1 MICPSFEIRSQLIEF
16 LKVKQMFRRYFH
28 YLSLHKSEFNKKHAK
43 EIPDL
48 PMADKYT
55 DCLLRLPLYYSLTD
69 NDIVKIITLIHDF
82 FS

>member
-1 MICPSFEIRSQLIEF
+1 
-16 LKVKQMFRRYFH
+16 
-28 YLSLHKSEFNKKHAK
+28 
-43 EIPDL
+43 
-48 PMADKYT
+48 MADKYT

>member
-1 MICPSFEIRSQLIEF
+1 M
-16 LKVKQMFRRYFH
+16 
-28 YLSLHKSEFNKKHAK
+28 KKHAK